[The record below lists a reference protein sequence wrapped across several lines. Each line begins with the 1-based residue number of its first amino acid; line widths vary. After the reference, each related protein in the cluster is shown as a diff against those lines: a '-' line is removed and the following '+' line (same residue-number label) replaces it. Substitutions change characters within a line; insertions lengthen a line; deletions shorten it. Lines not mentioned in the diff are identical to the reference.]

1 MSTHLSNTAL
11 FSKWMLFDAVTND
24 VCHFIIYWY
33 IYFFEK
39 CTQKCIDQIQ
49 SFREALVLPQ
59 FEEERDLFI
68 PWFPKVHGKYLRLL
82 PLKKRNSNN
91 TNICDE
97 TNILMAFETKS
108 IHHPWFL
115 TASRTKFNWNIKVK
129 NELVIKCL
137 LNVTGNIVL

>member
-1 MSTHLSNTAL
+1 MCKILTGIAVCMNAAIKYNLI
-11 FSKWMLFDAVTND
+11 FRWRLFDAVTNN

-68 PWFPKVHGKYLRLL
+68 PWFPKVHGKYLRL

-108 IHHPWFL
+108 KHHLWFL
-115 TASRTKFNWNIKVK
+115 TTSIDT
-129 NELVIKCL
+129 
-137 LNVTGNIVL
+137 LNYKS